1 MKNWIK
7 VCIEDGALAGWI
19 CLLVS
24 VGLLV
29 ASFLIPPT
37 GVIDSSVLAGVGE
50 LIGFGV
56 IFKLPQ
62 MVNSIKD
69 GKSMKVTHGDTTVEI
84 DSKKD

>member
-1 MKNWIK
+1 MNWLKICK
-7 VCIEDGALAGWI
+7 EDGALAGWI
-19 CLLVS
+19 CLIVS

-29 ASFLIPPT
+29 ASFIIPPT
-37 GVIDSSVLAGVGE
+37 GVIDASVLAGVGE

-56 IFKLPQ
+56 IFKLPE

-84 DSKKD
+84 ESSKDE